1 MFDHSFSF
9 DCQDKVILV
18 VEDDYDI
25 GDIIENYLKR
35 EGMSVIR
42 AMNGKQAIELHA
54 SQPIDLILLD
64 IKLPELNG
72 WEVLN
77 KIRQKAQTPVIMLTA
92 LDQDIDKVM
101 ALRIGADDFVVKPF
115 NPNEVIAR
123 VQAVLRRTQFAN
135 KATNKN
141 KLYKNIEI
149 DTDTHSVYIHSEN
162 KKILLN
168 LTLTEYK
175 IISFMIEQPHKVLK
189 ILLNLT
195 LTEYK
200 IISFMIEQPHKVFTR
215 GELMNHCMND
225 SDALERTVDSHVS
238 KLRKKL
244 EEQGIFQMLIN
255 VRGVGYRLDNPLA
268 VKDDA

>member
-1 MFDHSFSF
+1 MFDRSFSF
-9 DCQDKVILV
+9 VCHDKVILV

-35 EGMSVIR
+35 EGMTVIR
-42 AMNGKQAIELHA
+42 AMNGKQAIELH
-54 SQPIDLILLD
+54 SSHPVDLILLD

-101 ALRIGADDFVVKPF
+101 ALRVGADDFVVKPF

-123 VQAVLRRTQFAN
+123 VQAVLRRTQLTN
-135 KATNKN
+135 KPFNKN
-141 KLYKNIEI
+141 KVYKDIEI
-149 DTDTHSVYIHSEN
+149 DTDTHSVYLHAQN

-175 IISFMIEQPHKVLK
+175 IISFMID
-189 ILLNLT
+189 
-195 LTEYK
+195 
-200 IISFMIEQPHKVFTR
+200 QPHKVFTR

-244 EEQGIFQMLIN
+244 EEQGILHMLVN

-268 VKDDA
+268 VKDDV

>member
-1 MFDHSFSF
+1 
-9 DCQDKVILV
+9 
-18 VEDDYDI
+18 
-25 GDIIENYLKR
+25 ENYLKR

-135 KATNKN
+135 KVTNKN

-175 IISFMIEQPHKVLK
+175 IISFMID
-189 ILLNLT
+189 
-195 LTEYK
+195 
-200 IISFMIEQPHKVFTR
+200 QPHKVFTR

-244 EEQGIFQMLIN
+244 KEQGIFQMLIN

>member
-1 MFDHSFSF
+1 M
-9 DCQDKVILV
+9 
-18 VEDDYDI
+18 
-25 GDIIENYLKR
+25 
-35 EGMSVIR
+35 
-42 AMNGKQAIELHA
+42 
-54 SQPIDLILLD
+54 
-64 IKLPELNG
+64 
-72 WEVLN
+72 LN

-135 KATNKN
+135 KASNKN
-141 KLYKNIEI
+141 KIYKNIEI
-149 DTDTHSVYIHSEN
+149 DTETHSVYIHSEN

-175 IISFMIEQPHKVLK
+175 IISFMID
-189 ILLNLT
+189 
-195 LTEYK
+195 
-200 IISFMIEQPHKVFTR
+200 QPHKVFTR

-244 EEQGIFQMLIN
+244 EEQGILQMLIN

-268 VKDDA
+268 VKNDD

>member
-1 MFDHSFSF
+1 M
-9 DCQDKVILV
+9 

-25 GDIIENYLKR
+25 GDIIENYLRR

-115 NPNEVIAR
+115 NPNEVVAR

-135 KATNKN
+135 KASNKN
-141 KLYKNIEI
+141 KIYKNIEI

-175 IISFMIEQPHKVLK
+175 IISFMID
-189 ILLNLT
+189 
-195 LTEYK
+195 
-200 IISFMIEQPHKVFTR
+200 QPHKVFTR

-244 EEQGIFQMLIN
+244 EEQGILQMFIN

-268 VKDDA
+268 VKDDV

>member
-18 VEDDYDI
+18 VEDDYNI

-135 KATNKN
+135 KVTNKN

-175 IISFMIEQPHKVLK
+175 IISFMID
-189 ILLNLT
+189 
-195 LTEYK
+195 
-200 IISFMIEQPHKVFTR
+200 QPHKVFTR

-244 EEQGIFQMLIN
+244 SVHDKFHRTLILSGFCLLKIAKISLN
-255 VRGVGYRLDNPLA
+255 SSFFPKPIKR
-268 VKDDA
+268 

>member
-1 MFDHSFSF
+1 MFDRSFSF
-9 DCQDKVILV
+9 DCHDKVILV

-35 EGMSVIR
+35 EGMVVIR
-42 AMNGKQAIELHA
+42 AMNGKQAIELHS

-101 ALRIGADDFVVKPF
+101 ALRVGADDFVVKPF

-123 VQAVLRRTQFAN
+123 VQAVLRRTQLTN
-135 KATNKN
+135 KPFNKN
-141 KLYKNIEI
+141 KVYKDIEI
-149 DTDTHSVYIHSEN
+149 DTDTHSVYLHAQN

-175 IISFMIEQPHKVLK
+175 IISFMID
-189 ILLNLT
+189 
-195 LTEYK
+195 
-200 IISFMIEQPHKVFTR
+200 QPHKVFTR

-244 EEQGIFQMLIN
+244 EEQGILQMLIN

-268 VKDDA
+268 VKKMTPK

>member
-1 MFDHSFSF
+1 MFDRSFSF
-9 DCQDKVILV
+9 DCHDKVILV

-35 EGMSVIR
+35 EGMVVIR
-42 AMNGKQAIELHA
+42 AMNGKQAIELHS

-101 ALRIGADDFVVKPF
+101 ALRVGADDFVVKPF

-123 VQAVLRRTQFAN
+123 VQAVLRRTQLTN
-135 KATNKN
+135 KPFNKN
-141 KLYKNIEI
+141 KVYKDIEI
-149 DTDTHSVYIHSEN
+149 DTDTHSVYLHSQN

-175 IISFMIEQPHKVLK
+175 IISFMID
-189 ILLNLT
+189 
-195 LTEYK
+195 
-200 IISFMIEQPHKVFTR
+200 QPHKVFKTR

-244 EEQGIFQMLIN
+244 EEQGILHMLIN

-268 VKDDA
+268 VKDDI